1 MKLPVETLP
10 FDNRC
15 LACGESNGAP
25 LFEVSD
31 ALYGTTEDRFTVVR
45 CCQCGLMRLTPQIPE
60 DRLHLYYPASY
71 WFVPDAFSR
80 LEETYRRLVLRDHIG
95 FVLAAYRRAGVNG
108 LLLEVGC
115 GGGLLLGMLA
125 KRGVRG
131 AGMDISAQAA
141 ASARKV
147 NRIPALCGT
156 LQHAPL
162 RSGSFSVVTM
172 FHVVEHL
179 NDPVVHLLAARRLL
193 RPGGR
198 VVVQVPNADS
208 WQFRL
213 FGKRWNGMDVP
224 RHLVNY
230 RTRDLVQLLERC
242 GFRVE
247 RIKHFNLRDNPAGF
261 ATSLAPRLDPMARRL
276 RNIRET
282 RWGRIAKSMLYL
294 ALTVAAIPF
303 AIAEAAFGKGSSVM
317 VEAVM
322 TDTAIDE
329 TSVS

>member
-1 MKLPVETLP
+1 M
-10 FDNRC
+10 RHQ
-15 LACGESNGAP
+15 P
-25 LFEVSD
+25 LFEASD
-31 ALYGTTEDRFTVVR
+31 ELYRTTQDRFTVVR
-45 CCQCGLMRLTPQIPE
+45 CGECGLMRLAPPIPD

-71 WFVPDAFSR
+71 WFVPDGFSR

-95 FVLAAYRRAGVNG
+95 FVLAAYRGAGGDG
-108 LLLEVGC
+108 LLLDVGC
-115 GGGLLLGMLA
+115 GGGLLLGMLQ

-141 ASARKV
+141 ASAHSVHRV
-147 NRIPALCGT
+147 VALSGT
-156 LQHAPL
+156 LQHSPL
-162 RSGSFSVVTM
+162 RPGSCSVVTM

-179 NDPVVHLLAARRLL
+179 NDPVLHLMAARRLL
-193 RPGGR
+193 RPRGR
-198 VVVQVPNADS
+198 LVVQVPNADS

-230 RTRDLVQLLERC
+230 RTRDLVRLLERC

-261 ATSLAPRLDPMARRL
+261 ATSLAPKLDPMARRL
-276 RNIRET
+276 RSVPET
-282 RWGRIAKSMLYL
+282 RLARVVKSVAYL
-294 ALTVAAIPF
+294 ALTIAAIPF

-317 VEAVM
+317 IEAVN
-322 TDTAIDE
+322 DE
-329 TSVS
+329 TSAT